1 MTRRLLSFLVLL
13 LALTALPAAAGPVT
27 HALTVTKGG
36 TGGGSVTSDV
46 QPGITCGPT
55 CSAEFDAGTS
65 VTLTATPNDGSTF
78 SGWTGD
84 CSGGGTCS
92 VTMNAAH
99 DVRAVFVRSYRPD
112 AWIKLCGLSTG
123 CTINPLPHP
132 WLGNNVY
139 NSTGRRQKIGVRM
152 EDGEGVR
159 FWILLQNDG
168 AKADTLVVQGC
179 QGTRQFVVNKV
190 LLGKQ
195 KRPHAGTVDVTR
207 KFKNGTLSFDLP
219 PRTQDKRPVFTLNII
234 APTTAEGVTYRC
246 PITIHSENDPG
257 LTDTVVTKMTTY

>member
-1 MTRRLLSFLVLL
+1 MTRRLLSLMVIL
-13 LALTALPAAAGPVT
+13 LAATALPAAAGPVT
-27 HALTVTKGG
+27 HTLTVTKGG
-36 TGGGSVTSDV
+36 SGGGSVVSDV
-46 QPGITCGPT
+46 PGIACGAT

-78 SGWTGD
+78 TGWTGD

-92 VTMNAAH
+92 VTMNNAH
-99 DVRAVFVRSYRPD
+99 DVRAVFARSYRPD

-139 NSTGRRQKIGVRM
+139 NHTGRRQKISVRM

-159 FWILLQNDG
+159 FWILMQNDG
-168 AKADTLVVQGC
+168 AEADTLVVQGC